1 MKKNKT
7 DPLQILSD
15 TQQYFL
21 SLQSNSNPIDNK
33 ELVLNLT
40 TITSSIILSN
50 DEKTRRERINF
61 LIFWINYI
69 IDCKYDS
76 LNESSKSSIANII
89 NNLDLCQL
97 DCHLDLIGED
107 ESLLFNIE
115 TRKLFDKEL
124 ILTDSQIDIMFSVL
138 DDRNI
143 VFSAPTSYGKS
154 SIIVN
159 SIFLRLF
166 KKEINNVIFV
176 LPSKALI
183 NEYRKKINKLISV
196 FDYKITVNENP
207 YIEKSD
213 NQNIHLFTQERV
225 LIFEALN
232 SQKIDYVVFDEVQEL
247 LSIVKKAHAERA
259 VLLAKSISL
268 YENKNVPM
276 VFLMPYIRNPEE
288 DFLNFFTNIEF
299 FVKKD
304 LYSPTTSNKYLITRE
319 NNTYCLNDVTKNKGF
334 EKSFATKKLDVP
346 TAFQGNDF
354 YDIKFDFYNICRSL
368 DKLDEKT
375 LCYCKKDHTSSIA
388 EEFQKNSS
396 EIPINGRLASLIKYL
411 ENYVHPDFELISF
424 LKKGIAIH
432 HADLDTF
439 TKRQIEECF
448 KSNEYKLNFIFCT
461 STLLQ
466 GVNLNANNLFFF
478 AKRGSFT
485 NAELDKKNLFGR
497 VGRIGSKLQGNI
509 YKFWVEG
516 ERTKKETVV
525 EELNTSGE
533 QYKIKEGSLSLS
545 EDLINGNE
553 LVKSYYQDKDIRKK
567 LNISSPMA
575 IEETQIDNFDYFIG
589 KDSSCKID
597 RKINDMPQSE
607 KDELEERLKFSTY
620 EDCEYVMEKLCEIY
634 DWKNSKN
641 IDEKYRMTSIK
652 YMATV
657 FYNNFFGV
665 SIKNSINSMI
675 ALNKKSE
682 DYVLAIMK
690 TNTQDAKLYP
700 KILKRSNYSS
710 VRNFVRLYEDS
721 DINLLIYSY
730 IYETQNIIEF
740 RVKKYLQDLYYRLLK
755 SKNRQIKSIEDYLI
769 YSVSNNDKKINLNK
783 LGLID
788 SFAIDELT
796 LKTEL
801 FDGDTPNVH
810 RMKEYANSLSLDNPL
825 RYAILD
831 VIV

>member
-1 MKKNKT
+1 MKKNKI

-40 TITSSIILSN
+40 TITSSIILSS

-69 IDCKYDS
+69 IDCRYDS
-76 LNESSKSSIANII
+76 LDESSKSSIANII

-107 ESLLFNIE
+107 DSLLFNIE
-115 TRKLFDKEL
+115 TRKLFKEL
-124 ILTDSQIDIMFSVL
+124 ILTDSQIDIMFAVL
-138 DDRNI
+138 NDRNI

-159 SIFLRLF
+159 SLFLRLF

-196 FDYKITVNENP
+196 FDYKITINENP
-207 YIEKSD
+207 YIEKSH
-213 NQNIHLFTQERV
+213 NQNIHLFTQERL

-232 SQKIDYVVFDEVQEL
+232 NQKIDYIVFDEVQEL
-247 LSIVKKAHAERA
+247 LSIIKKAHAERA

-276 VFLMPYIRNPEE
+276 VFLMPYIQNPDE

-319 NNTYCLNDVTKNKGF
+319 NNVYYLNDVTKNKGF
-334 EKSFATKKLDVP
+334 HKNFATEKLDVP

-354 YDIKFDFYNICRSL
+354 YDIKYDFYNICCSL
-368 DKLDEKT
+368 HKLEEKT
-375 LCYCKKDHTSSIA
+375 LCYCKKDHTSLIA
-388 EEFQKNSS
+388 EEFYKNSS

-411 ENYVHPDFELISF
+411 ENYIHPDFELISF

-448 KSNEYKLNFIFCT
+448 KSNECKLNFIFCT

-497 VGRIGSKLQGNI
+497 VGRIGSRLQGNI

-516 ERTKKETVV
+516 ERIKKETVV

-533 QYKIKEGSLSLS
+533 QYKIKKGSLSLS
-545 EDLINGNE
+545 EELINSNE

-567 LNISSPMA
+567 LNASSHIA
-575 IEETQIDNFDYFIG
+575 IEETSIDNFDYFIG

-597 RKINDMPQSE
+597 RKINDMPQAE

-634 DWKNSKN
+634 DWRNSKN
-641 IDEKYRMTSIK
+641 FDEKYRMTSIK

-665 SIKNSINSMI
+665 SIKNSINSMV

-682 DYVLAIMK
+682 EYVLAIMK
-690 TNTQDAKLYP
+690 TNTQEGKLYP
-700 KILKRSNYSS
+700 KILKRSNYST
-710 VRNFVRLYEDS
+710 VGNFVRLYEDR

-801 FDGDTPNVH
+801 FDGDIPNVQ
-810 RMKEYANSLSLDNPL
+810 RIKEYANSLGLDNPL

>member
-1 MKKNKT
+1 MKKNNT
-7 DPLQILSD
+7 DPLEILSD
-15 TQQYFL
+15 VKQYFL
-21 SLQSNSNPIDNK
+21 SLQNSNNIVDNK
-33 ELVLNLT
+33 ELLMNLT
-40 TITSSIILSN
+40 TITSSIVLAS

-69 IDCKYDS
+69 IDCKYDFLDES
-76 LNESSKSSIANII
+76 LKSSIANII

-115 TRKLFDKEL
+115 TRKIFGENL
-124 ILTDSQIDIMFSVL
+124 ILTDSQIDIMFAVL
-138 DDRNI
+138 NNKNI
-143 VFSAPTSYGKS
+143 IFSAPTSYGKS

-159 SIFLRLF
+159 SIFLRIF
-166 KKEINNVIFV
+166 KKEITNVIFV

-207 YIEKSD
+207 YIERSN
-213 NQNIHLFTQERV
+213 NQNIHLFTQERL

-232 SQKIDYVVFDEVQEL
+232 KQKIDYIVFDEVQEL

-276 VFLMPYIRNPEE
+276 VFLMPYIQNPEE
-288 DFLNFFTNIEF
+288 DFLNLFTDIEF

-319 NNTYCLNDVTKNKGF
+319 NNAYYLNDVTKNKGF
-334 EKSFATKKLDVP
+334 HKSFATKKLDVP
-346 TAFQGNDF
+346 TVFQGNDF
-354 YDIKFDFYNICRSL
+354 YDIKFDFYKICCAL
-368 DKLDEKT
+368 HKLEEKT

-388 EEFQKNSS
+388 EEFQRNSS

-497 VGRIGSKLQGNI
+497 VGRIGSRLQGNI

-525 EELNTSGE
+525 KELNTSGE
-533 QYKIKEGSLSLS
+533 QYKINKRSLSLS
-545 EDLINGNE
+545 EELITRNE

-567 LNISSPMA
+567 LNLTSHVD

-597 RKINDMPQSE
+597 RKINEMSQFE

-634 DWKNSKN
+634 DWRNSKN
-641 IDEKYRMTSIK
+641 FDEKYRMTSIK

-657 FYNNFFGV
+657 FYNNFFGI

-682 DYVLAIMK
+682 EYVLAIMK

-700 KILKRSNYSS
+700 KILRRSNYSS
-710 VRNFVRLYEDS
+710 VTNFVRLYEDS

-796 LKTEL
+796 LKDEL
-801 FDGDTPNVH
+801 FDGDIPNIQ
-810 RMKEYANSLSLDNPL
+810 RMKEYANSLGLDEPL

-831 VIV
+831 VVV

>member
-1 MKKNKT
+1 MKKNKV

-33 ELVLNLT
+33 EFVLNLT
-40 TITSSIILSN
+40 TITSSIILAS

-69 IDCKYDS
+69 IDCKYDF

-107 ESLLFNIE
+107 NSLLFNIE

-124 ILTDSQIDIMFSVL
+124 ILTDSQIDIMFAVL
-138 DDRNI
+138 NDGNI
-143 VFSAPTSYGKS
+143 AFSAPTSYGKS

-232 SQKIDYVVFDEVQEL
+232 SHKIDYVVFDEAQEL
-247 LSIVKKAHAERA
+247 LSIVKKSHAERA

-276 VFLMPYIRNPEE
+276 VFLMPYIKNPEE
-288 DFLNFFTNIEF
+288 DFLNFFTNVEL

-319 NNTYCLNDVTKNKGF
+319 NDTYYLNDVTKNKGF
-334 EKSFATKKLDVP
+334 DKKFETKKLDISTV
-346 TAFQGNDF
+346 FQGNNF
-354 YDIKFDFYNICRSL
+354 YDIKYDFYNICRSL
-368 DKLDEKT
+368 DKLEEKT
-375 LCYCKKDHTSSIA
+375 LCYCKKDDISSIA
-388 EEFQKNSS
+388 KEFQINSS
-396 EIPINGRLASLIKYL
+396 EIPVNGRLASLIKYL

-478 AKRGSFT
+478 AKRGRFT

-516 ERTKKETVV
+516 ERIKKETVV

-533 QYKIKEGSLSLS
+533 QYKIKEGSLYLS
-545 EDLINGNE
+545 EDLIESNE
-553 LVKSYYQDKDIRKK
+553 FVKSYYQDKAIRKK
-567 LNISSPMA
+567 LNTSSQVA
-575 IEETQIDNFDYFIG
+575 IEETLIDNFDYFIG
-589 KDSSCKID
+589 KDYSFKID
-597 RKINDMPQSE
+597 RKINKMPQYE
-607 KDELEERLKFSTY
+607 KDELEEHLKFSIY

-641 IDEKYRMTSIK
+641 KDEKYRMTNIK
-652 YMATV
+652 YMARV
-657 FYNNFFGV
+657 FYNNFFGI

-690 TNTQDAKLYP
+690 TNTKDEKLYP
-700 KILKRSNYSS
+700 KILNRSNYSL

-783 LGLID
+783 LGLMD

-796 LKTEL
+796 LRSEL
-801 FDGDTPNVH
+801 FDGDIPNIN
-810 RMKEYANSLSLDNPL
+810 RMKEYANSLSLDEPL

>member
-1 MKKNKT
+1 MRKNKT

-15 TQQYFL
+15 TQRYFL
-21 SLQSNSNPIDNK
+21 SLQSDNKPIDNK
-33 ELVLNLT
+33 ELLLNLT
-40 TITSSIILSN
+40 TITSSIILSS

-76 LNESSKSSIANII
+76 LDESLKSSIANII

-107 ESLLFNIE
+107 DSLLFNIE
-115 TRKLFDKEL
+115 TRKIFGENL
-124 ILTDSQIDIMFSVL
+124 ILTDSQIDIMFAVL
-138 DDRNI
+138 NDRNI

-207 YIEKSD
+207 YIERSD
-213 NQNIHLFTQERV
+213 NQNIHLFTQERL

-232 SQKIDYVVFDEVQEL
+232 KQKIDYIIFDEVQEL

-276 VFLMPYIRNPEE
+276 VFLMPYIQNPEE

-319 NNTYCLNDVTKNKGF
+319 NDTYYLNDVTKNKGF
-334 EKSFATKKLDVP
+334 DKSFATKKLDVP
-346 TAFQGNDF
+346 TTFQGNDF
-354 YDIKFDFYNICRSL
+354 YDIKFDFYNICCSL
-368 DKLDEKT
+368 DKLEEKT

-388 EEFQKNSS
+388 EEFQRNSS

-497 VGRIGSKLQGNI
+497 VGRIGSKLQGNV

-516 ERTKKETVV
+516 DRTHKETVV

-533 QYKIKEGSLSLS
+533 QYKIKKGSLSLS
-545 EDLINGNE
+545 EDLINNNE

-567 LNISSPMA
+567 LNASSHIS
-575 IEETQIDNFDYFIG
+575 IEETPIDNFDYFIG

-597 RKINDMPQSE
+597 KKISEMSQSE
-607 KDELEERLKFSTY
+607 KDELEKHLKISTY

-634 DWKNSKN
+634 DWANSKN
-641 IDEKYRMTSIK
+641 VDEKYRMTSIK

-682 DYVLAIMK
+682 EYVLAIMK
-690 TNTQDAKLYP
+690 TNTQEEKLYP

-710 VRNFVRLYEDS
+710 VWNFVRLYEDR

-796 LKTEL
+796 LKTDL
-801 FDGDTPNVH
+801 FDGDIPNVQ
-810 RMKEYANSLSLDNPL
+810 RMKEYANSLSLDEPL

-831 VIV
+831 VVV

>member
-1 MKKNKT
+1 MKKNKV

-40 TITSSIILSN
+40 TITSSIILAS

-61 LIFWINYI
+61 LIFWVNYI
-69 IDCKYDS
+69 IDCRYDS

-97 DCHLDLIGED
+97 DCHLDLMGED
-107 ESLLFNIE
+107 DSLLFNIE

-124 ILTDSQIDIMFSVL
+124 ILTDSQIDIMFAVL
-138 DDRNI
+138 NSRNI

-207 YIEKSD
+207 YIEKTD

-288 DFLNFFTNIEF
+288 DFLNFFTNIKF

-319 NNTYCLNDVTKNKGF
+319 NDTYYLNDVTKNKGF
-334 EKSFATKKLDVP
+334 DKSFATKKLDVP
-346 TAFQGNDF
+346 TAFQGDDL
-354 YDIKFDFYNICRSL
+354 YDIKFDFYNICCSL
-368 DKLDEKT
+368 DKLEEKT

-533 QYKIKEGSLSLS
+533 QYQIKEGSLFLS
-545 EDLINGNE
+545 EDLINSNE

-567 LNISSPMA
+567 LNTSSPVA
-575 IEETQIDNFDYFIG
+575 IEKTEIDNFDYFIG

-597 RKINDMPQSE
+597 KKINKMPQSE
-607 KDELEERLKFSTY
+607 KNKLEERLKFSTY
-620 EDCEYVMEKLCEIY
+620 EDCEYVMEKLSEIY

-796 LKTEL
+796 LKSEL
-801 FDGDTPNVH
+801 FDGNTPNIH
-810 RMKEYANSLSLDNPL
+810 RMKEYANSLNPDEPL

>member
-1 MKKNKT
+1 MRKNET

-21 SLQSNSNPIDNK
+21 SLQSDNKPIDNK
-33 ELVLNLT
+33 ELLLNLT
-40 TITSSIILSN
+40 TITSSVILAS
-50 DEKTRRERINF
+50 DEKTKRERINF

-76 LNESSKSSIANII
+76 LDESLKSSIANII

-107 ESLLFNIE
+107 DSLLFNIE
-115 TRKLFDKEL
+115 TRKIFGENL
-124 ILTDSQIDIMFSVL
+124 ILTDSQIDIMFAIL
-138 DDRNI
+138 NNKNI
-143 VFSAPTSYGKS
+143 AFSAPTSYGKS

-196 FDYKITVNENP
+196 FDYKVTVNENP

-213 NQNIHLFTQERV
+213 NQNIHLFTQERL

-232 SQKIDYVVFDEVQEL
+232 KQKIDYIVFDEVQAL

-276 VFLMPYIRNPEE
+276 VFLMPYIQNPEE
-288 DFLNFFTNIEF
+288 DFLNFFTNIDF

-319 NNTYCLNDVTKNKGF
+319 NDTYYLNDVTKNKGF
-334 EKSFATKKLDVP
+334 HKNFAIKKLDVP
-346 TAFQGNDF
+346 TAFRGNDF
-354 YDIKFDFYNICRSL
+354 YDIKFDFYNICRCL
-368 DKLDEKT
+368 DKLEEKT

-388 EEFQKNSS
+388 EEFQRNNS

-448 KSNEYKLNFIFCT
+448 KSNDYKLNFIFCT
-461 STLLQ
+461 STLLE

-485 NAELDKKNLFGR
+485 NMELDKKNLFGR
-497 VGRIGSKLQGNI
+497 VGRIGSRLQGNV

-516 ERTKKETVV
+516 DRTHKETVV
-525 EELNTSGE
+525 EELNTAGE
-533 QYKIKEGSLSLS
+533 QYKIKKGSLSLS
-545 EDLINGNE
+545 EDLINSNE

-567 LNISSPMA
+567 VNASSNISIA
-575 IEETQIDNFDYFIG
+575 ETQIDNFDYFIG
-589 KDSSCKID
+589 KESSCKID
-597 RKINDMPQSE
+597 KKISEMSQSE
-607 KDELEERLKFSTY
+607 KDKLEEHLKFSTY
-620 EDCEYVMEKLCEIY
+620 EDCEYVMGKLCEIY

-657 FYNNFFGV
+657 FYNNFFGI
-665 SIKNSINSMI
+665 SIKSSINSMI

-682 DYVLAIMK
+682 EYVLAIMK
-690 TNTQDAKLYP
+690 TNTQEEKLYP

-769 YSVSNNDKKINLNK
+769 YSVSNNEKKIKLNK

-801 FDGDTPNVH
+801 FDDNVPNIK
-810 RMKEYANSLSLDNPL
+810 RIKNYANSLSLDDPL

-831 VIV
+831 VII

>member
-7 DPLQILSD
+7 DPLQMLSD

-21 SLQSNSNPIDNK
+21 SLQGDNIPIDNK
-33 ELVLNLT
+33 ELLLNLT
-40 TITSSIILSN
+40 AITSAIILSS

-76 LNESSKSSIANII
+76 LDDSLKSSISNII

-97 DCHLDLIGED
+97 DCHLNLISED
-107 ESLLFNIE
+107 VSLCFNIE
-115 TRKLFDKEL
+115 TRKVFGEKLT
-124 ILTDSQIDIMFSVL
+124 LTDSQIDVMFAIL
-138 DDRNI
+138 NNKNI

-196 FDYKITVNENP
+196 FGYKITINENP

-213 NQNIHLFTQERV
+213 NQNIHLFTQERL

-232 SQKIDYVVFDEVQEL
+232 KQKIDYIVFDEVQEL

-276 VFLMPYIRNPEE
+276 VFLMPYIQNPEE
-288 DFLNFFTNIEF
+288 DFLNYFTDIKF

-304 LYSPTTSNKYLITRE
+304 LYSPTTSNKFLITRE
-319 NNTYCLNDVTKNKGF
+319 NNSYYLNDVTRNKGF
-334 EKSFATKKLDVP
+334 DTSFLTKKLDVS
-346 TAFQGNDF
+346 TAFQGNNF
-354 YDIKFDFYNICRSL
+354 YDIKFDFYNICRAL
-368 DKLDEKT
+368 NKLEEKT
-375 LCYCKKDHTSSIA
+375 LCYCKKDHTSAIA
-388 EEFQKNSS
+388 QEFQRNSS

-424 LKKGIAIH
+424 LKRGFAIH

-497 VGRIGSKLQGNI
+497 VGRIGSRLQGNI

-516 ERTKKETVV
+516 DRTKKETIV

-533 QYKIKEGSLSLS
+533 QYKIKKGSLSLS
-545 EDLINGNE
+545 EDLINSNE
-553 LVKSYYQDKDIRKK
+553 LVKSYYQDMDIKKK
-567 LNISSPMA
+567 LKSSSQIT
-575 IEETQIDNFDYFIG
+575 IEETYIDNFDYFVG
-589 KDSSCKID
+589 KDFSCKID
-597 RKINDMPQSE
+597 KKINEMPQSE
-607 KDELEERLKFSTY
+607 KDELEKRLRFSTY

-634 DWKNSKN
+634 DWENSKN

-657 FYNNFFGV
+657 FYNNFFGI

-682 DYVLAIMK
+682 EYVLAIMK
-690 TNTQDAKLYP
+690 TNTQEVKLYP
-700 KILKRSNYSS
+700 KILRRSNYSS

-755 SKNRQIKSIEDYLI
+755 SNNHQIKSIEDYLI

-796 LKTEL
+796 LKPEL
-801 FDGDTPNVH
+801 FDGDVPNIH
-810 RMKEYANSLSLDNPL
+810 RMKEYANSLSLDQPL

-831 VIV
+831 VVV

>member
-1 MKKNKT
+1 MNKNNT

-15 TQQYFL
+15 TQKYFL
-21 SLQSNSNPIDNK
+21 SLQNNEVCLNNK
-33 ELVLNLT
+33 ELLFKLT
-40 TITSSIILSN
+40 TITSSIILSD
-50 DEKTRRERINF
+50 DETTRRERINF

-76 LNESSKSSIANII
+76 LDEALKSSIANII

-97 DCHLDLIGED
+97 DCHLNLNGED

-115 TRKLFDKEL
+115 TRKIFGDDL
-124 ILTDSQIDIMFSVL
+124 ILTDSQIDIMFAIL
-138 DDRNI
+138 NDKNI

-154 SIIVN
+154 SIIIT
-159 SIFLRLF
+159 SLFLRLF
-166 KKEINNVIFV
+166 KKEINDVIFV

-183 NEYRKKINKLISV
+183 NEYRKKINRLMSL
-196 FDYKITVNENP
+196 FNYKITVNENP
-207 YIEKSD
+207 YVDCTDS
-213 NQNIHLFTQERV
+213 QNIHVFTQERV

-232 SQKIDYVVFDEVQEL
+232 KQKIDYIVFDEVQEL
-247 LSIVKKAHAERA
+247 LSIIKRDKPERA
-259 VLLAKSISL
+259 VLLAKTISL
-268 YENKNVPM
+268 FENKNVPM
-276 VFLMPYIRNPEE
+276 VFLMPYIQNPEE
-288 DFLNFFTNIEF
+288 DFLNFFTNVDF

-319 NNTYCLNDVTKNKGF
+319 NSKYYLNDVTKNKGF
-334 EKSFATKKLDVP
+334 NQNFFTNELDVV
-346 TAFQGNDF
+346 TTFQGNDF
-354 YDIKFDFYNICRSL
+354 YKIKYDFYNICSAL
-368 DKLDEKT
+368 GKLEEKT
-375 LCYCKKDHTSSIA
+375 LCYCKKDDISLMA
-388 EEFQKNSS
+388 EEFQKKCT
-396 EIPINGRLASLIKYL
+396 EIPVNGRLASLIKYL

-424 LKKGIAIH
+424 LKRGIAIH

-448 KSNEYKLNFIFCT
+448 KSNEYKINFLFCT

-466 GVNLNANNLFFF
+466 GVNLNANNLFFL
-478 AKRGSFT
+478 AQRGSFT
-485 NAELDKKNLFGR
+485 NMKLDKKNLFGR

-516 ERTKKETVV
+516 DKTHKETIAN
-525 EELNTSGE
+525 ELNTSGD
-533 QYKIKEGSLSLS
+533 QYKIKDGSLSLS
-545 EDLINGNE
+545 EDLINSNE
-553 LVKSYYQDKDIRKK
+553 LVKSYCQDIDIRKK
-567 LNISSPMA
+567 LNAPSHVTL
-575 IEETQIDNFDYFIG
+575 EETAINNFDYFLG
-589 KDSSCKID
+589 KDYSFKID
-597 RKINDMPQSE
+597 NKINEMSQSE
-607 KDELEERLKFSTY
+607 RDELEKHLQFSSY
-620 EDCEYVMEKLCEIY
+620 EDCEYVIGKLCEIY
-634 DWKNSKN
+634 EWRNSKN
-641 IDEKYRMTSIK
+641 LDEKYRMSDIK

-657 FYNNFFGV
+657 FYNNFFGI
-665 SIKNSINSMI
+665 SIKNSINNMI
-675 ALNKKSE
+675 KLNKKDK

-690 TNTQDAKLYP
+690 SKTKEGKLYP
-700 KILKRSNYSS
+700 KILSSSNYST

-755 SKNRQIKSIEDYLI
+755 SKDCQIKSIEDYLI

-796 LKTEL
+796 IKTEL
-801 FDGDTPNVH
+801 FDGDIPNVE
-810 RMKEYANSLSLDNPL
+810 RLIKYAKSLELDDPL

-831 VIV
+831 VVI

>member
-1 MKKNKT
+1 M
-7 DPLQILSD
+7 
-15 TQQYFL
+15 
-21 SLQSNSNPIDNK
+21 
-33 ELVLNLT
+33 
-40 TITSSIILSN
+40 
-50 DEKTRRERINF
+50 
-61 LIFWINYI
+61 
-69 IDCKYDS
+69 
-76 LNESSKSSIANII
+76 
-89 NNLDLCQL
+89 
-97 DCHLDLIGED
+97 
-107 ESLLFNIE
+107 
-115 TRKLFDKEL
+115 
-124 ILTDSQIDIMFSVL
+124 
-138 DDRNI
+138 
-143 VFSAPTSYGKS
+143 
-154 SIIVN
+154 
-159 SIFLRLF
+159 
-166 KKEINNVIFV
+166 
-176 LPSKALI
+176 
-183 NEYRKKINKLISV
+183 ISV

-276 VFLMPYIRNPEE
+276 VFLMP
-288 DFLNFFTNIEF
+288 L
-299 FVKKD
+299 
-304 LYSPTTSNKYLITRE
+304 
-319 NNTYCLNDVTKNKGF
+319 
-334 EKSFATKKLDVP
+334 
-346 TAFQGNDF
+346 
-354 YDIKFDFYNICRSL
+354 
-368 DKLDEKT
+368 
-375 LCYCKKDHTSSIA
+375 
-388 EEFQKNSS
+388 
-396 EIPINGRLASLIKYL
+396 
-411 ENYVHPDFELISF
+411 
-424 LKKGIAIH
+424 
-432 HADLDTF
+432 
-439 TKRQIEECF
+439 
-448 KSNEYKLNFIFCT
+448 
-461 STLLQ
+461 
-466 GVNLNANNLFFF
+466 
-478 AKRGSFT
+478 
-485 NAELDKKNLFGR
+485 
-497 VGRIGSKLQGNI
+497 
-509 YKFWVEG
+509 
-516 ERTKKETVV
+516 
-525 EELNTSGE
+525 
-533 QYKIKEGSLSLS
+533 
-545 EDLINGNE
+545 
-553 LVKSYYQDKDIRKK
+553 
-567 LNISSPMA
+567 A
-575 IEETQIDNFDYFIG
+575 IEETLIDNFDYFIG

-597 RKINDMPQSE
+597 RKINKMPQSE

-796 LKTEL
+796 LRSEL
-801 FDGDTPNVH
+801 FDGDTPNIH
-810 RMKEYANSLSLDNPL
+810 RMKEYANSLSLDEPL

>member
-1 MKKNKT
+1 MRKNKA
-7 DPLQILSD
+7 DPLQMLSD
-15 TQQYFL
+15 TQRYFL
-21 SLQSNSNPIDNK
+21 SLQSDNNPIDNK
-33 ELVLNLT
+33 ELLSNLT
-40 TITSSIILSN
+40 TITSSIILAS

-76 LNESSKSSIANII
+76 LDESLKSSIANII

-107 ESLLFNIE
+107 DSLLFNIE
-115 TRKLFDKEL
+115 TRKIFGENL
-124 ILTDSQIDIMFSVL
+124 ILTDSQIDIMFAVL
-138 DDRNI
+138 NDRNI

-159 SIFLRLF
+159 SMFLRLF

-207 YIEKSD
+207 YIERSD
-213 NQNIHLFTQERV
+213 NQNIHLFTQERL

-232 SQKIDYVVFDEVQEL
+232 KQKIDYIVFDEVQEL

-276 VFLMPYIRNPEE
+276 VFLMPYIQNPEE
-288 DFLNFFTNIEF
+288 DFLNFFTDIEF

-319 NNTYCLNDVTKNKGF
+319 NNAYYLSDVTKNKGF
-334 EKSFATKKLDVP
+334 HKSFETKELDVP
-346 TAFQGNDF
+346 TAFHGNDF
-354 YDIKFDFYNICRSL
+354 YDIKFDFYKICCAL
-368 DKLDEKT
+368 HKLEEKT

-388 EEFQKNSS
+388 EEFQRNSS

-497 VGRIGSKLQGNI
+497 VGRIGSRLQGNI

-516 ERTKKETVV
+516 ERTKKETIV

-533 QYKIKEGSLSLS
+533 QYKIKKGSLSLS
-545 EDLINGNE
+545 EDLINSNE

-567 LNISSPMA
+567 LNTSSHVA
-575 IEETQIDNFDYFIG
+575 IEETPIDNFDYFIG

-597 RKINDMPQSE
+597 RKINEMPQSE

-634 DWKNSKN
+634 DWANSKN

-657 FYNNFFGV
+657 FYNNFFGI

-682 DYVLAIMK
+682 EYVLAIMK
-690 TNTQDAKLYP
+690 TNTQDAKFYP

-796 LKTEL
+796 LRSEL
-801 FDGDTPNVH
+801 FDGDIPNIH
-810 RMKEYANSLSLDNPL
+810 RMKEYANSLSLDEPL